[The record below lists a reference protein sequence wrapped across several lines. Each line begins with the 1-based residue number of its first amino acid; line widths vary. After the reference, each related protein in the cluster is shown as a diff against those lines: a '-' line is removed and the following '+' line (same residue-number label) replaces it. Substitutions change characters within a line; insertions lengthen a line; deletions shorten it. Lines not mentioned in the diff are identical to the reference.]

1 MTQNS
6 LSITAIPAFDDNYL
20 WLIHNDR
27 SAVIVD
33 PGDAAPVLDVLAK
46 NQLSLCAILITHHHV
61 DHIGGV
67 KTLLQRYPAIPVYG
81 PVHEMITTVSR
92 PCGENDRVIIP
103 ELGCEFKVIETPGH
117 TQGHIVYYSAA
128 QHLLFSGDTLFAG
141 GCGRLFEGTAK
152 QMFQSLTKLS
162 QLPDD
167 TKVYCAHEYTLSNLR
182 FAKKAE
188 PGNKAIDERIA
199 VEQAKRDRDQ
209 PTIPSTI
216 ALEKATNPFLRTAE
230 PGIIQQLTTENRLK
244 NNDPVSVL
252 AALREW
258 KNEG

>member
-1 MTQNS
+1 MTQNT
-6 LSITAIPAFDDNYL
+6 LHITAIPAFDDNYL
-20 WLIHNDR
+20 WLLHNEQ

-33 PGDAAPVLDVLAK
+33 PGDAAPVLDVLDK
-46 NQLSLCAILITHHHV
+46 HHLSLCAILITHHHV

-67 KTLLQRYPAIPVYG
+67 KTLLQRFPKIPVYG
-81 PVHEMITTVSR
+81 PVHETITTVSH
-92 PCGENDRVIIP
+92 PCGEKDKVIIP
-103 ELGCEFKVIETPGH
+103 ELGCEFTVIETPGH

-152 QMFQSLTKLS
+152 QMFQSLTKLA

-188 PGNKAIDERIA
+188 PNNPDIDQRIA
-199 VEQAKRDRDQ
+199 REQQKRDADQ

-216 ALEKATNPFLRTAE
+216 GLEKATNPFLRTTE
-230 PGIIQQLTTENRLK
+230 SGIIQQLQHENRLK
-244 NNDPVSVL
+244 ENTPVSVL

>member
-1 MTQNS
+1 MTQNT
-6 LSITAIPAFDDNYL
+6 LHITAIPAFDDNYL
-20 WLIHNDR
+20 WLLHNDR

-33 PGDAAPVLDVLAK
+33 PGDATPVLDVLTK
-46 NQLSLCAILITHHHV
+46 HQLSLCAILITHHHV

-67 KTLLQRYPAIPVYG
+67 KTLLQRFPNIPVYG
-81 PVHEMITTVSR
+81 PVRETITSVTR
-92 PCGENDRVIIP
+92 PCAEKDKVIIP
-103 ELGCEFKVIETPGH
+103 ELGCEFTVIETPGH

-152 QMFQSLTKLS
+152 QMFQSLSKLA

-188 PGNKAIDERIA
+188 PDNKDIDHRITL
-199 VEQAKRDRDQ
+199 EQQKRDADE

-230 PGIIQQLTTENRLK
+230 TGIIQRLQHENRLT
-244 NNDPVSVL
+244 NTDPVSVL